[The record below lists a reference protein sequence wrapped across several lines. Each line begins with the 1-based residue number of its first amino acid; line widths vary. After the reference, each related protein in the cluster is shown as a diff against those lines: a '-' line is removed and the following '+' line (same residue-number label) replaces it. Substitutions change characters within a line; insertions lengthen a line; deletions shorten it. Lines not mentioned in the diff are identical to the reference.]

1 MKAIPEGFAAEFTT
15 RVTPEMTVNFEE
27 LGRVHPVYATYWL
40 ARHMEL
46 AGRKVL
52 LGFLEEGEEGIGQAV
67 SVDHLALA
75 LPGMQITV
83 QASHAYTQGNR
94 VVCQCLAHNQLGD
107 LIGRGQTVQ
116 VVLPQKRLDQLFDQ
130 LRKRW
135 QLAQG

>member
-1 MKAIPEGFAAEFTT
+1 MKAIPAGYTAEFTT
-15 RVTPEMTVNFEE
+15 TVTPEMTVDFEE

-67 SVDHLALA
+67 SVEHLAPA

-94 VVCQCLAHNQLGD
+94 VVCDCRAHNPLGD

-116 VVLPQKRLDQLFDQ
+116 VVLPQQRLDRLFDE
-130 LRKRW
+130 LRQRW
-135 QLAQG
+135 RLAQG